1 MDHHIISPYLS
12 HLDVKKLLCEIF
24 VYLKDLVAFLTLM
37 EVLRLKSSL
46 SELLLDSERHL
57 VIVACGTLPTVL
69 EPLNLFLVFLNFLL
83 VLLIL
88 PRTQIA

>member
-1 MDHHIISPYLS
+1 MDYHIISPYLS
-12 HLDVKKLLCEIF
+12 HLDVKKFLCEIF

-46 SELLLDSERHL
+46 CELLLDSERHL
-57 VIVACGTLPTVL
+57 VIVACWTLPTVL

-88 PRTQIA
+88 PRT